1 MRNFISNLI
10 YMGKIISIL
19 LAILALFGI
28 VLSVKG
34 YLEEPSA
41 DAYEDMG
48 IETFYPTMV
57 LPHEESYSQKSGHRR
72 VSGTRTVY
80 EIVYQSAS
88 RHRWTPEVGSK
99 DSAQKIV
106 AEGEPVDR
114 RILHY
119 KGETRYYI
127 TIPAEDTV
135 DSYVQGN
142 LRRYLIVF
150 TVWSLYLAVWGGII
164 LWKRRNT

>member
-1 MRNFISNLI
+1 MGGLISNLK
-10 YMGKIISIL
+10 YMGKIMSIL
-19 LAILALFGI
+19 LAILALCGI

-48 IETFYPTMV
+48 IETFYPTRV
-57 LPHEESYSQKSGHRR
+57 LPHQESYSQKSGHRR
-72 VSGTRTVY
+72 TSGTRTVY

-88 RHRWTPEVGSK
+88 RHKWTPEVGSK

-119 KGETRYYI
+119 KGETSYI

-142 LRRYLIVF
+142 RRSYLRIF
-150 TVWSLYLAVWGGII
+150 TVWILYLAVWGGIM

>member
-1 MRNFISNLI
+1 MGGLISNLK
-10 YMGKIISIL
+10 YMGKIMSIL
-19 LAILALFGI
+19 LAILALCGI

-48 IETFYPTMV
+48 IETFYPTRV
-57 LPHEESYSQKSGHRR
+57 LPHQESYSQKSGHRR
-72 VSGTRTVY
+72 TSGTRTVY

-88 RHRWTPEVGSK
+88 RHKWTPEVGSK
-99 DSAQKIV
+99 ESAQKIV
-106 AEGEPVDR
+106 TEGEPVDR

-119 KGETRYYI
+119 KGETSYI

-135 DSYVQGN
+135 DSYVQKN
-142 LRRYLIVF
+142 RRSYLRGLAL
-150 TVWSLYLAVWGGII
+150 SGLYLAIGGGII
-164 LWKRRNT
+164 LWKRKNT

>member
-1 MRNFISNLI
+1 MGGLISNLKYI
-10 YMGKIISIL
+10 GKIMSIL
-19 LAILALFGI
+19 LAILALCGI

-48 IETFYPTMV
+48 IETFYPTRV
-57 LPHEESYSQKSGHRR
+57 LPHQESYSQKSGHRR
-72 VSGTRTVY
+72 TSGTRTVY

-88 RHRWTPEVGSK
+88 RHKWTPEVGSK

-119 KGETRYYI
+119 KGETSYI

-142 LRRYLIVF
+142 CRSYLRIF

>member
-1 MRNFISNLI
+1 MGGLISNLKYI
-10 YMGKIISIL
+10 GKIMSIL
-19 LAILALFGI
+19 LAILALCGI

-48 IETFYPTMV
+48 IETFYPIRV
-57 LPHEESYSQKSGHRR
+57 LPHQESYSQKSGHRR
-72 VSGTRTVY
+72 TSGTRTVY

-88 RHRWTPEVGSK
+88 RHKWTPEVGSK

-119 KGETRYYI
+119 KGETSYI

-142 LRRYLIVF
+142 RRSYLRIF

>member
-1 MRNFISNLI
+1 MEKFLLFLKNMGSTIAIILI
-10 YMGKIISIL
+10 L
-19 LAILALFGI
+19 VAFCTA
-28 VLSVKG
+28 VVSVKW
-34 YLEEPSA
+34 YVEQPSA

-48 IETFYPTMV
+48 IETFYPTRV
-57 LPHEESYSQKSGHRR
+57 LPHQESYSQKSGHRR
-72 VSGTRTVY
+72 TSGTRTVY

-88 RHRWTPEVGSK
+88 RHKWTPEVGSK
-99 DSAQKIV
+99 DSQKIV

-119 KGETRYYI
+119 KGETSYI

-142 LRRYLIVF
+142 CRSYLRIF

>member
-1 MRNFISNLI
+1 MGGLISNLKYI
-10 YMGKIISIL
+10 GKIMSIL
-19 LAILALFGI
+19 LAILAICGI

-48 IETFYPTMV
+48 IETFYPTRV
-57 LPHEESYSQKSGHRR
+57 LPHQESYSQKSGHRR
-72 VSGTRTVY
+72 TSGTRTVY

-88 RHRWTPEVGSK
+88 RHKWTPEVGSK

-119 KGETRYYI
+119 KGETSYI

-142 LRRYLIVF
+142 RRSYLRIF
-150 TVWSLYLAVWGGII
+150 TVWILYLAVWGGIM